1 MATDLDGN
9 DFTLGDLIGL
19 AMVNEELANKLADE
33 IIANLKSPITDSE
46 LPKGYRRLPKWRK
59 P

>member
-1 MATDLDGN
+1 MTDLDGN

-19 AMVNEELANKLADE
+19 SLVNQELAEKLADE
-33 IIANLKSPITDSE
+33 LTKEARRPITDSE